1 MARFEKKARY
11 GVVLAAAVAFAT
23 LLPPAARAD
32 VISLECSG
40 DVTGT
45 FTFDLTGGTAATY
58 DDDKTVDLT
67 DVEISDSTIVFS
79 QDNISPATEET
90 ASLGTSSRFRIDRQ
104 TNTIERLTYDYLN
117 NKVTGETRA
126 TGQCKKVPTPHK
138 PL

>member
-1 MARFEKKARY
+1 MARFGKY
-11 GVVLAAAVAFAT
+11 GAMLAAAAVAFAT
-23 LLPPAARAD
+23 LLPAAARAD

-45 FTFDLTGGTAATY
+45 FTFDLAGGTAATY
-58 DDDKTVDLT
+58 DDDKTIDLT
-67 DVEISDSTIVFS
+67 DVEISDSTLVFS
-79 QDNISPATEET
+79 EDNISPATEET
-90 ASLGTSSRFRIDRQ
+90 VSQGTASRFRIDRQ
-104 TNTIERLTYDYLN
+104 SNTIERLTYEYVN